1 MQGLLRLTASFCL
14 ACICSELVFLMTDRG
29 WVRRCIKSVAGLYIL
44 VVFFSVVGGVSSGL
58 VQLEIPQLPQLDF
71 EEESESY
78 VLSGAK
84 AELDQTL
91 SEQCRQK
98 FGMAIQLRTQLQM
111 EEDGEVVLQA
121 EVIFPGGTEDEARRQ
136 ILAWLEQELGVAPD
150 WREEA
155 LP

>member
-1 MQGLLRLTASFCL
+1 MQGLLRLAASFCL
-14 ACICSELVFLMTDRG
+14 ACICSELVSLMTDKG
-29 WVRRCIKSVAGLYIL
+29 WARQCIKSVAGLYIL
-44 VVFFSVVGGVSSGL
+44 VVFFSAIGGVSSAL

-91 SEQCRQK
+91 SEQCRQR
-98 FGMAIQLRTQLQM
+98 FGTALQLRTKLQK
-111 EEDGEVVLQA
+111 EEDGEITVQA
-121 EVIFPGGTEDEARRQ
+121 EVTFPGGTEDETRRQ
-136 ILAWLEQELGVAPD
+136 ILAWLEQELGVTPD
-150 WREEA
+150 WREET